1 MSVKLE
7 FMAKVGTE
15 RAREETP
22 AEVTR
27 RASGR
32 TGVNGPDRARPGNV
46 TQRAMV
52 SIQEMIRSGELAP
65 GQAIPSQRVLASQLG
80 VSRAAL
86 REALSILDTLG
97 MVRIE
102 PARGMFVTDDA
113 ATPASAAAPIHS
125 WRFASRYAPQ
135 EVYQFRYIAEP
146 QASFLAA
153 MHRTDDEVAALRRNL
168 ELFREATRTMDL
180 VQSAQLDFDFHRLI
194 MEMSRNRMLVD
205 LHRTY
210 HQVLQE
216 SQRLPFAAHHR
227 VWEPAIEH
235 ERIVQAIA
243 MHDPQGSAYYM
254 RVHIN
259 RAAERVDVAIT
270 DLV

>member
-7 FMAKVGTE
+7 SMT
-15 RAREETP
+15 RARRDVSLPEPGVGGEGYSSGQTGP
-22 AEVTR
+22 SGSDR
-27 RASGR
+27 PRAG
-32 TGVNGPDRARPGNV
+32 TV

-52 SIQEMIRSGELAP
+52 SIQEMIRSGQLAA
-65 GQAIPSQRVLASQLG
+65 GQPIPSQRALALQLG

-102 PARGMFVTDDA
+102 PARGMFVTDDGGA
-113 ATPASAAAPIHS
+113 PAGATAPIHS
-125 WRFASRYAPQ
+125 WRFASRYSPQ
-135 EVYQFRYIAEP
+135 DVYQFRYIAEP
-146 QASFLAA
+146 QATSLAA
-153 MHRTDDEVAALRRNL
+153 MHHTPPELDRLRRNL
-168 ELFREATRTMDL
+168 ERFHEATRTMDL
-180 VQSAQLDFDFHRLI
+180 VRSAQLDFDFHRLI

-210 HQVLQE
+210 HQVLEE

-235 ERIVQAIA
+235 DRIVQAIA
-243 MHDPQGSAYYM
+243 MRDPQGSAYYM

-270 DLV
+270 DVA